1 MCGTENPALASRRP
15 AVSNGTWPTAASP
28 DSVINL
34 DVGDPTMYEAYWR
47 SMGDRCSLVISG
59 SDLMSYI
66 SNIRS
71 TCWFLVPELEKSIR
85 RIHRVV
91 GNAAAEAEDGHHIV
105 VGTGSTQLLQAALY
119 ALCPP
124 GLPQPTSVVCAAPFY
139 SCYQEV
145 TELLQSNLYKWEG
158 DAHSFNKDGPFVE
171 IVTSPNNPDGSIRE
185 AVVNRPNGKFV
196 HDLAYYWPH
205 YTPITHQ
212 ADYDIMLF
220 TFSKCS
226 GHAGSRIGWAIVKDK
241 EVAVK
246 MTKFMEVTT
255 IGVSKE
261 SQLRA
266 AKILGTICDDC
277 QALVANTKSESFF
290 DHAKRL
296 MTKRWDKLHEVVK
309 RSEIFSLT
317 KSPKNYCLFSAEFC
331 ETHPAFAW
339 LKCNDKVKDC
349 ESLLRGHKIL
359 ARSGNRFGA
368 DPMYVRV
375 SMLSRE
381 EVSNLFL
388 ERLSTIK
395 IGIGNGNGISHIN

>member
-1 MCGTENPALASRRP
+1 MCGTETKTPATGRP
-15 AVSNGTWPTAASP
+15 AVSGETWPTAPSSDA
-28 DSVINL
+28 VINL
-34 DVGDPTMYEAYWR
+34 DAGDPTMYEAYWR
-47 SMGDRCSLVISG
+47 GAGDRCSLVVSG
-59 SDLMSYI
+59 SELMSYI
-66 SNIRS
+66 SNPGS
-71 TCWFLVPELEKSIR
+71 TCWFLEPALEKSIR
-85 RIHRVV
+85 RIHGLV
-91 GNAAAEAEDGHHIV
+91 GNAAAEDGRHVV

-124 GLPQPTSVVCAAPFY
+124 GLPKPTSVVCAAPYY

-158 DAHSFNKDGPFVE
+158 DARNFDKDGPFVE
-171 IVTSPNNPDGSIRE
+171 IITSPNNPDGSIRK
-185 AVVNRPNGKFV
+185 AVVNRPNGKLV

-226 GHAGSRIGWAIVKDK
+226 GHAGSRIGWAIVKDR

-255 IGVSKE
+255 IGVSKD

-277 QALVANTKSESFF
+277 QAFSANTKSESFF

-296 MTKRWDKLHEVVK
+296 MTKRWDKLHDIVK
-309 RSEIFSLT
+309 RSETFSLA
-317 KSPKNYCLFSAEFC
+317 KFPNDYCLFSAEFC

-349 ESLLRGHKIL
+349 ESLLRGHNIL
-359 ARSGNRFGA
+359 TRSGNRFGA
-368 DPMYVRV
+368 DPTYVRV

-381 EVSNLFL
+381 EVFNLFL

-395 IGIGNGNGISHIN
+395 TGISNGNGISHIN